1 MDFYENPNNPNIFV
15 IKEQIFFGFMEESER
30 EDYLE
35 AIIMHSA
42 EGHGAGALHLLS
54 GVLDRS
60 EDQIAADLAAL
71 EESGDLKIG
80 SEGSVTLT
88 EKGRATGE
96 SVLKKHRV
104 LECFFTEMLGM
115 DAETASKEA
124 CEMEHSASEYT
135 IDKIGNLLSG
145 SGIRCRGRRHGMGFI
160 ERHSQGKLCNLNV
173 LDDFDEGDY
182 LKVLGMRHGPGGGRR
197 LIDLGM
203 IPGEEIKIIRRLPG
217 RSVLVLVKDSEV
229 AISQEIAGRVIVEKI
244 SGKESL

>member
-1 MDFYENPNNPNIFV
+1 MD
-15 IKEQIFFGFMEESER
+15 QSDR

-35 AIIMHSA
+35 AIIMYSA
-42 EGHGAGALHLLS
+42 EGHGAGTFLFLS

-60 EDQIAADLAAL
+60 EDRIATDLTAL
-71 EESGDLKIG
+71 EESADLKIG
-80 SEGSVTLT
+80 NDGSVTLT

-145 SGIRCRGRRHGMGFI
+145 SGIRCRGRRYGMGFT
-160 ERHSQGKLCNLNV
+160 ERHSQGRPCHFDV
-173 LDDFDEGDY
+173 LDDFKEGDR

-197 LIDLGM
+197 LTDLGM
-203 IPGEEIKIIRRLPG
+203 IPGEEIQIIRRLPG

-229 AISQEIAGRVIVEKI
+229 AISREIAGRVIVEKI
-244 SGKESL
+244 SGDYSL